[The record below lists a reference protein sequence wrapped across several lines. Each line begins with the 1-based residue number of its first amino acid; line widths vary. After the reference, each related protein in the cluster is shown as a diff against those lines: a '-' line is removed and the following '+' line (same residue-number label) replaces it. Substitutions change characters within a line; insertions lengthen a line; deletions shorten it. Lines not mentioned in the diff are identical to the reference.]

1 MRASL
6 SGKKGLYI
14 MSRNENTP
22 KLGRGLSALLGESVS
37 SRGETVTIKSDR
49 VSDIMVD
56 YIKPGK
62 YQPRQHFD
70 VTEIENLASSIR
82 ENGLLQPILVR
93 RVSDNDYELIAGERR
108 WRAMK
113 SLGFSTIQAI
123 IKDFSEKESLSV
135 ALVENIQRENLS
147 PIEESRA
154 IDRLI
159 VSLGHTQEEVGY
171 SIGKSRSYVTN
182 ALRLLQLPEFV
193 MGALEENLISV
204 GHARALLGLDEELA
218 REILTEIN
226 KKKLNVRQVEL
237 LVRSKKG
244 VSRQKRSPRG
254 SVSLENPISK
264 QDLDADTLSLKTHI
278 QDKLGVVVTINLSNG
293 VGDIILK
300 IPDLETLDSFMAKV
314 SKI

>member
-1 MRASL
+1 
-6 SGKKGLYI
+6 
-14 MSRNENTP
+14 MSRNEGTP
-22 KLGRGLSALLGESVS
+22 KLGRGLSALLGESIIPG
-37 SRGETVTIKSDR
+37 GETISIKSDR

-56 YIKPGK
+56 YINPGK

-70 VTEIENLASSIR
+70 AAEIDNLAKSIQ

-123 IKDFSEKESLSV
+123 VKDFSEKESLSV

-147 PIEESRA
+147 PLEESRA
-154 IDRLI
+154 LDRLI
-159 VSLGHTQEEVGY
+159 VSLGHTQEEVGR

-182 ALRLLQLPEFV
+182 ALRLLQLPVFIMDE
-193 MGALEENLISV
+193 LENNKISV
-204 GHARALLGLDEELA
+204 GHARSLLGLDESLA
-218 REILTEIN
+218 QEILAYIH

-237 LVRSKKG
+237 LVRSRKG
-244 VSRQKRSPRG
+244 MERQSRLPRSR
-254 SVSLENPISK
+254 VVLENTISP
-264 QDLDADTLSLKTHI
+264 QDVDADMIALQTHI
-278 QDKLGVVVTINLSNG
+278 QDKLGVHVTINFSNG
-293 VGDIILK
+293 VGDIVLK